1 MDVVAMSGEEAYMS
15 VKGAADLDVV
25 NNLPG
30 VDNKR
35 SDEKDAFSDIDDGGT
50 VTAKVLEDDSVV
62 DIYA

>member
-1 MDVVAMSGEEAYMS
+1 MDVVAMSGQEAYMS

-25 NNLPG
+25 SNLPG
-30 VDNKR
+30 VDKR

-62 DIYA
+62 DVYA